1 MNFHYIRNQISKN
14 ITKICVNLLIE
25 TCKKNRLRILISI
38 STSEGIG
45 MLNPEEEVITLMK
58 KAGIDLVATLPCD
71 RIKNL
76 LPLVSKNF
84 PEIKMTREE
93 NGVGICAGFYLAG
106 GKPLMLIQSTG
117 LGNMINALE
126 SLNVTCKIPLP
137 VLTSWR
143 GVYKEA
149 IEAQVPLG
157 VHLPAILE
165 GAGLAYTIIDEV
177 EKLHQIENVIS
188 DAFENSRPHI
198 ALISPKVWE
207 ASECCAWQGAGMPEK
222 PEVMERTCSIFLK
235 KEVLKPVML
244 RNDAI
249 CAIASE
255 LDDEVT
261 VTNLGVPC
269 KELYACKDRDLNFYM
284 FGSMGLVSSIGMG
297 IALRSEKTVV
307 AFDGDGSLLMN
318 PNALLEIAKES
329 PKNLI
334 IIALDNGA
342 YGSTGSQETCALRYI
357 DLEIFANA
365 CGITN
370 TAKVNTRE
378 DLIKAFKKFRD
389 MKELALI
396 HVILKPGNT
405 NAPNIPL
412 SPEGAAKQFKE
423 ALEAK
428 KN

>member
-1 MNFHYIRNQISKN
+1 MA
-14 ITKICVNLLIE
+14 
-25 TCKKNRLRILISI
+25 
-38 STSEGIG
+38 
-45 MLNPEEEVITLMK
+45 NPEEEVISIMK

-84 PEIKMTREE
+84 PEIKLTREE

-137 VLTSWR
+137 ILTSWR

-157 VHLPAILE
+157 VSLPAILE
-165 GAGLAYTIIDEV
+165 GAGFAYTIIDEA
-177 EKLHQIENVIS
+177 EKLSLIEDVIL

-207 ASECCAWQGAGMPEK
+207 ASDCCAWKEAGMPEK
-222 PEVMERTCSIFLK
+222 PEVMEKTCRFSLTG
-235 KEVLKPVML
+235 ETLRPVML

-249 CAIASE
+249 CAVASE
-255 LDDEVT
+255 LDEEIT

-269 KELYACKDRDLNFYM
+269 KELYACKDRALNFYM

-318 PNALLEIAKES
+318 PNALLEIAKEA

-365 CGITN
+365 CGIPN

-378 DLIKAFKKFRD
+378 GLAEAFRKFRA
-389 MKELALI
+389 MEELALI
-396 HVILKPGNT
+396 HVILMPGNT
-405 NAPNIPL
+405 NAPNIPM
-412 SPEGAAKQFKE
+412 SPEEATKRFKE
-423 ALEAK
+423 ALDK
-428 KN
+428 P

>member
-1 MNFHYIRNQISKN
+1 MA
-14 ITKICVNLLIE
+14 
-25 TCKKNRLRILISI
+25 
-38 STSEGIG
+38 
-45 MLNPEEEVITLMK
+45 NPEEEVIAIMK

-84 PEIKMTREE
+84 PEIKLTREE

-157 VHLPAILE
+157 IHLPAILE
-165 GAGLAYTIIDEV
+165 GAGLAYTVIDEA
-177 EKLHQIENVIS
+177 EKLSLIEDVILDS
-188 DAFENSRPHI
+188 FENSRPHI

-207 ASECCAWQGAGMPEK
+207 ASDCCAWQDAGMPEK
-222 PEVMERTCSIFLK
+222 PEVMERTCSFSLTR
-235 KEVLKPVML
+235 ETLRPVML

-249 CAIASE
+249 CAVASE
-255 LDDEVT
+255 LEEEIT

-269 KELYACKDRDLNFYM
+269 KELYACRDRALNFYM

-307 AFDGDGSLLMN
+307 VFDGDGSLLMN
-318 PNALLEIAKES
+318 PNALLEIAKEA

-365 CGITN
+365 CGIPN
-370 TAKVNTRE
+370 TAKVNSRE
-378 DLIKAFKKFRD
+378 GLIEAFRKFRA

-405 NAPNIPL
+405 NAPNIPM
-412 SPEGAAKQFKE
+412 SPEEATKRFKE

-428 KN
+428 P